1 MFPVFYDLR
10 SIASG
15 KRRTV
20 EKTRG
25 ETASFLIALVVWSV
39 VYYIWN
45 RAFMKT
51 EYDLKE
57 ILYVPTE
64 PHLWYLYAMIPIYM
78 VLPFFQVMCKGM
90 SGKLER
96 ALLVVCSASVVFNYV
111 VSLQNGEAYY
121 DLPLIGDKVY
131 MLYIFIGHFIYKY
144 RRYIRISQKWAAAI
158 FIGCMTGVFALTVF
172 LTQRSGE
179 HYERVLE
186 YGCPLIVL
194 AGAAF
199 FMILIRWQDCEIR
212 LKERTR
218 RLLDIGCGCSFGIY
232 LIHILFLDGYKKYAE
247 PAAVSAWI
255 AVPVLIAG
263 IGGLSFLCITL
274 LRRSRIGRAIT

>member
-1 MFPVFYDLR
+1 MISGALLLGREEPLKKHGERLLR
-10 SIASG
+10 
-15 KRRTV
+15 
-20 EKTRG
+20 
-25 ETASFLIALVVWSV
+25 FLIALVVWSV

-131 MLYIFIGHFIYKY
+131 MLYIFIGYFIYKY

-172 LTQRSGE
+172 ITQRSGE

-199 FMILIRWQDCEIR
+199 L
-212 LKERTR
+212 
-218 RLLDIGCGCSFGIY
+218 
-232 LIHILFLDGYKKYAE
+232 
-247 PAAVSAWI
+247 
-255 AVPVLIAG
+255 
-263 IGGLSFLCITL
+263 
-274 LRRSRIGRAIT
+274 

>member
-1 MFPVFYDLR
+1 M
-10 SIASG
+10 
-15 KRRTV
+15 
-20 EKTRG
+20 
-25 ETASFLIALVVWSV
+25 
-39 VYYIWN
+39 
-45 RAFMKT
+45 
-51 EYDLKE
+51 
-57 ILYVPTE
+57 
-64 PHLWYLYAMIPIYM
+64 
-78 VLPFFQVMCKGM
+78 
-90 SGKLER
+90 
-96 ALLVVCSASVVFNYV
+96 

-172 LTQRSGE
+172 ITQRSGE

>member
-1 MFPVFYDLR
+1 MVSLCDDPNLYGIAVF
-10 SIASG
+10 SG
-15 KRRTV
+15 HVQRNER
-20 EKTRG
+20 
-25 ETASFLIALVVWSV
+25 
-39 VYYIWN
+39 
-45 RAFMKT
+45 
-51 EYDLKE
+51 
-57 ILYVPTE
+57 
-64 PHLWYLYAMIPIYM
+64 
-78 VLPFFQVMCKGM
+78 
-90 SGKLER
+90 KLER

-131 MLYIFIGHFIYKY
+131 MLYIFIGYFIYKY

-172 LTQRSGE
+172 ITQRSGE

>member
-1 MFPVFYDLR
+1 
-10 SIASG
+10 
-15 KRRTV
+15 
-20 EKTRG
+20 
-25 ETASFLIALVVWSV
+25 
-39 VYYIWN
+39 
-45 RAFMKT
+45 
-51 EYDLKE
+51 
-57 ILYVPTE
+57 
-64 PHLWYLYAMIPIYM
+64 
-78 VLPFFQVMCKGM
+78 
-90 SGKLER
+90 
-96 ALLVVCSASVVFNYV
+96 
-111 VSLQNGEAYY
+111 
-121 DLPLIGDKVY
+121 
-131 MLYIFIGHFIYKY
+131 
-144 RRYIRISQKWAAAI
+144 
-158 FIGCMTGVFALTVF
+158 MTGVFALTVF
-172 LTQRSGE
+172 ITQRSGE

-247 PAAVSAWI
+247 PATVSAWI

>member
-1 MFPVFYDLR
+1 
-10 SIASG
+10 
-15 KRRTV
+15 
-20 EKTRG
+20 
-25 ETASFLIALVVWSV
+25 
-39 VYYIWN
+39 
-45 RAFMKT
+45 
-51 EYDLKE
+51 
-57 ILYVPTE
+57 
-64 PHLWYLYAMIPIYM
+64 M

-90 SGKLER
+90 SRKLER
-96 ALLVVCSASVVFNYV
+96 TLLVVCGASVVFNYM

-131 MLYIFIGHFIYKY
+131 MFYIFIGYFIYKY
-144 RRYIRISQKWAAAI
+144 RREIRISQKGAAAI
-158 FIGCMTGVFALTVF
+158 FSGCMTGMFALTVF

-186 YGCPLIVL
+186 YGCPLTVL

-199 FMILIRWQDCEIR
+199 FMILIRWQNGEIC
-212 LKERTR
+212 LKERKR

-247 PAAVSAWI
+247 PTTVSAWI

-263 IGGLSFLCITL
+263 IGGLSLLCVTL

>member
-1 MFPVFYDLR
+1 MLYE
-10 SIASG
+10 A
-15 KRRTV
+15 
-20 EKTRG
+20 
-25 ETASFLIALVVWSV
+25 
-39 VYYIWN
+39 
-45 RAFMKT
+45 

-131 MLYIFIGHFIYKY
+131 MLYIFIGYFIYKY

-172 LTQRSGE
+172 ITQRSGE

-232 LIHILFLDGYKKYAE
+232 LIHILFLDGYKICRTGCCIC
-247 PAAVSAWI
+247 VDCSAG
-255 AVPVLIAG
+255 PD
-263 IGGLSFLCITL
+263 CRN
-274 LRRSRIGRAIT
+274 RRSILSVYYASSKKPYRTGDYVIQGM

>member
-1 MFPVFYDLR
+1 M
-10 SIASG
+10 
-15 KRRTV
+15 
-20 EKTRG
+20 
-25 ETASFLIALVVWSV
+25 
-39 VYYIWN
+39 
-45 RAFMKT
+45 
-51 EYDLKE
+51 
-57 ILYVPTE
+57 
-64 PHLWYLYAMIPIYM
+64 
-78 VLPFFQVMCKGM
+78 
-90 SGKLER
+90 
-96 ALLVVCSASVVFNYV
+96 
-111 VSLQNGEAYY
+111 VSLCDDPDLYGIAVFPGHVQRNEQKAGENSARCLRRFRSLQLYGFPANGEAYY

-131 MLYIFIGHFIYKY
+131 MLYIFIGYFIYKY

-172 LTQRSGE
+172 ITQRSGE

-212 LKERTR
+212 LKEGQEDFLISVADV
-218 RLLDIGCGCSFGIY
+218 RLGSD